1 MPRIVNIP
9 DEIRAGDDYEIT
21 VTIPD
26 YPSTDY
32 TLDVRL
38 INQSVNISLTVE
50 EDLSDFIV
58 EIDGNST
65 GVLTDGDY
73 HFIGQVT
80 NKTTGKKSTVVQQL
94 VNVLPNIIDS
104 TNEFRTTAQKLIEIL
119 DTALLNHGP
128 QAYTQNYS
136 IEGRNMQFN
145 THADFMNFRNQIR
158 AEAARDTRK
167 QQGKKPHANRILV
180 RL

>member
-1 MPRIVNIP
+1 MRIPNIQE
-9 DEIRAGDDYEIT
+9 EIIAGDDYSFE
-21 VTIPD
+21 VSIPD
-26 YPSTDY
+26 YSSDDY
-32 TLDVRL
+32 SLVVKL
-38 INQSVNISLTVE
+38 INQNVNISLTVE
-50 EDLSDFIV
+50 EDSSDFI
-58 EIDGNST
+58 ITFDGNST
-65 GVLTDGDY
+65 GVLTKGDY
-73 HFIGQVT
+73 HIIGQVT
-80 NKTTGKKSTVVQQL
+80 HKTTGKKSTVINQL
-94 VNVLPNIIDS
+94 VNVLPSLIDS
-104 TNEFRTTAQKLIEIL
+104 TNDFRTTAQKLIEIL

-128 QAYTQNYS
+128 QAYTQMYS